1 MILRSIVIANL
12 ILLVSCSSTKPAP
25 EIPLDEAV
33 PAIVEADPAPP
44 VQIVTIPQLMPL
56 PGQLKRLPED
66 SRSADTPACPNPAAV
81 QSSVNQ
87 ANTAARVE
95 PTFAGYI
102 NAMQVWPYSPAALYQ
117 VYASPGQVTDIVLQ
131 AGEQLTDVS
140 VSDPVRWVIGDTK
153 SGTAENEQ
161 IHLIVKPT
169 RGGLKANLVIT
180 TDRRT
185 YYLELR
191 SETDTWMAAVSWDYP
206 HDRLTALKIT
216 NQQRESLTPV
226 ATGVQLEQLKFRYEI
241 TGDKPSWRPVRAFDD
256 GAKVYIQFPDAI
268 AQGEMPPLFVIGPV
282 GETQLVNY
290 RVRSPYYIVDRLFGA
305 AELRLGGK
313 KAQVVRI
320 TRTDVKQGGHKKA
333 DAL

>member
-1 MILRSIVIANL
+1 MILRSIAIASVIVVCA
-12 ILLVSCSSTKPAP
+12 CSSTKPAP
-25 EIPLDEAV
+25 DLPLDTAI
-33 PAIVEADPAPP
+33 PATIEPESPRP
-44 VQIVTIPQLMPL
+44 VQIVTIPQLLPL
-56 PGQLKRLPED
+56 PGQLKRLPDD
-66 SRSADTPACPNPAAV
+66 SRNTEPPELGAAET
-81 QSSVNQ
+81 SVKQ
-87 ANTAARVE
+87 ANTSARIE
-95 PTFAGYI
+95 PTAAGYV

-117 VYASPGQVTDIVLQ
+117 VYASPGQVTDIVLE

-140 VSDPVRWVIGDTK
+140 ISDPVRWVIGDTK
-153 SGTAENEQ
+153 SGTGESEQ
-161 IHLIVKPT
+161 IHLIAKPT
-169 RGGLKANLVIT
+169 RLGLKANLIIT

-191 SETDTWMAAVSWDYP
+191 SEPETWMAAVSWDYP
-206 HDRLTALKIT
+206 HDRLAALKT
-216 NQQRESLTPV
+216 ANAQRESLAPI

-305 AELRLGGK
+305 AELRLGAK

-320 TRTDVKQGGHKKA
+320 TRTDVSKGKHAKA
-333 DAL
+333 DAP

>member
-1 MILRSIVIANL
+1 LPDETS
-12 ILLVSCSSTKPAP
+12 KPK
-25 EIPLDEAV
+25 D
-33 PAIVEADPAPP
+33 
-44 VQIVTIPQLMPL
+44 
-56 PGQLKRLPED
+56 G
-66 SRSADTPACPNPAAV
+66 PAA
-81 QSSVNQ
+81 SESVKQ

-95 PTFAGYI
+95 PTAAGYL

-131 AGEQLTDVS
+131 SGEQLTDVS

-153 SGTAENEQ
+153 SGSGEREQ
-161 IHLIVKPT
+161 IHLIAKPT
-169 RGGLKANLVIT
+169 RLGLRANLIIT

-191 SETDTWMAAVSWDYP
+191 SEPDTWMAAVSWDYP
-206 HDRLTALKIT
+206 QDRLAALKVA
-216 NQQRESLTPV
+216 NAQRVALAPI

-256 GAKVYIQFPDAI
+256 GAKVYIQFPEGI
-268 AQGEMPPLFVIGPV
+268 AQGEMPPLFVIGSA

-290 RVRSPYYIVDRLFGA
+290 RVHTPYYIVDRLFGA

-313 KAQVVRI
+313 KAEVVRI
-320 TRTDVKQGGHKKA
+320 TRSDVHP
-333 DAL
+333 

>member
-1 MILRSIVIANL
+1 MILRSLAIASFVLL
-12 ILLVSCSSTKPAP
+12 ISCSSTKPAP
-25 EIPLDEAV
+25 EIPLDDAV
-33 PAIVEADPAPP
+33 PATIQAEPAPP
-44 VQIVTIPQLMPL
+44 VEIVTIPQLMPL
-56 PGQLKRLPED
+56 PGQLKRLPEE
-66 SRSADTPACPNPAAV
+66 SRTDPPTNPNPAAA
-81 QSSVNQ
+81 QGSVNQ
-87 ANTAARVE
+87 ANSAARVE
-95 PTFAGYI
+95 PTFAGFI

-153 SGTAENEQ
+153 SGTGESEQ

-191 SETDTWMAAVSWDYP
+191 SETDTWMAAISWDYP
-206 HDRLTALKIT
+206 HDRLVALKIA
-216 NQQRESLTPV
+216 NQQRESLMPV
-226 ATGVQLEQLKFRYEI
+226 ATGVQLEHLKFRYEI
-241 TGDKPSWRPVRAFDD
+241 SGDKPSWRPVRAFDD

-268 AQGEMPPLFVIGPV
+268 AHGEMPPLFVIGPV
-282 GETQLVNY
+282 GDTQIVNY

-313 KAQVVRI
+313 KSQVVRI
-320 TRTDVKQGGHKKA
+320 TRNDVKKGQAKA
-333 DAL
+333 DAP